1 MKEMNYKILITGAST
16 GIGKDIALTLAEL
29 GCRVYAGVRRKADKT
44 ELEKH
49 SKNITGVYID
59 VTNSA
64 SIDKAF
70 WFVLKNTE
78 KLDVLINNAGIAIAG
93 PIEILPVKKIKE
105 QFDVN
110 TFGAVAVTQKFL
122 PLLHNG
128 KVINISS
135 MASYGIFPFIA
146 PYCASKRAM
155 DILFNSMLM
164 ETKRDI
170 KIISIKPGVIAT
182 PLWDKSIDQNK
193 ASIRDCSG
201 YEAEM
206 EYMVKNAGKNGR
218 EGAPVQSV
226 VDVVSE
232 ADSARKPKL
241 TYTVGKDA
249 FAARC
254 VSKLPQSLINGII
267 KSKVKK
273 LSPKKPEQSG
283 GIN

>member
-135 MASYGIFPFIA
+135 MASFGLFPFIS
-146 PYCASKRAM
+146 PYCASKRAL
-155 DILFNSMLM
+155 DILLNSLDL
-164 ETKRDI
+164 ENKDNI
-170 KIISIKPGVIAT
+170 KVISIKPAVIKT
-182 PLWDKSIDQNK
+182 PIWSKSVKTAKEIF
-193 ASIRDCSG
+193 
-201 YEAEM
+201 E
-206 EYMVKNAGKNGR
+206 EYRESAKEKYSRELLFLQKNALDNTDKGLSSKC
-218 EGAPVQSV
+218 V
-226 VDVVSE
+226 VNKVI
-232 ADSARKPKL
+232 K
-241 TYTVGKDA
+241 
-249 FAARC
+249 
-254 VSKLPQSLINGII
+254 II
-267 KSKVKK
+267 KSDN
-273 LSPKKPEQSG
+273 PKKSYTIGKEAFFAEILSKFPIDFVNKLIKFKLQK
-283 GIN
+283 IK

>member
-1 MKEMNYKILITGAST
+1 
-16 GIGKDIALTLAEL
+16 
-29 GCRVYAGVRRKADKT
+29 
-44 ELEKH
+44 ELEKL

-135 MASYGIFPFIA
+135 MASFGLFPFIS
-146 PYCASKRAM
+146 PYCASKRAL
-155 DILFNSMLM
+155 D
-164 ETKRDI
+164 
-170 KIISIKPGVIAT
+170 
-182 PLWDKSIDQNK
+182 
-193 ASIRDCSG
+193 
-201 YEAEM
+201 
-206 EYMVKNAGKNGR
+206 
-218 EGAPVQSV
+218 
-226 VDVVSE
+226 
-232 ADSARKPKL
+232 
-241 TYTVGKDA
+241 
-249 FAARC
+249 
-254 VSKLPQSLINGII
+254 
-267 KSKVKK
+267 
-273 LSPKKPEQSG
+273 
-283 GIN
+283 